1 MSDVSQITKP
11 MMTLHKQIRLIDD
24 LLGGTQRMRDAGQR
38 YLFKMELESN
48 KRYQNRLNRS
58 TLYPALAETLSQ
70 MTGRV
75 FFKPIMLNDVHHTL
89 VETILPDVD
98 LSGNNLDV
106 FASRLFYQGLAHGVV
121 YCLVDYT
128 QVGTVKNLAEE
139 KALGAR
145 PYLVKIDAT
154 DVLGFKS
161 EMRNGK
167 RQLVQFR
174 YRETVIEPDGEF
186 GEKAV
191 EQVCVY
197 EIGRVRKF
205 RKTDGGFTEVANIEL
220 KAGGK
225 PLDFIPIVPFITK
238 QTSQFMVGE
247 PPLTELAHL
256 NVKHW
261 QSQSD
266 QDNILNI
273 ARVPI
278 LVRKGVEPGGEV
290 QISGSLIDLP
300 SDGDLLFV
308 EISGHSIGAGQE
320 SLKELESQMRV
331 AGAKL
336 LDKTVLAMTVE
347 QARDEQGKEISQLRL
362 YANRFEDALD
372 LMLEYL
378 GHWIGIA
385 PEQVGNVAISGNI
398 DSDFDPN
405 LSMDTVLKMQAVGTL
420 SQQSTFE
427 EAKKRGLIS
436 DTLQWEE
443 EQARLQAE
451 GFSDDFTNS
460 FNQGQGE
467 NTVGQADRPRADR
480 P

>member
-1 MSDVSQITKP
+1 MSDVAQIIPP
-11 MMTLHKQIRLIDD
+11 MAILHKQIRLIDD
-24 LLGGTQRMRDAGQR
+24 LLGGTQRMRDAAER
-38 YLFKMELESN
+38 YLFKMELESPS
-48 KRYQNRLNRS
+48 RYRNRLNRS
-58 TLYPALAETLSQ
+58 TLYPALKETLSQ

-75 FFKPIMLNDVHHTL
+75 FFKPMVLNDVHHNL

-98 LSGNNLDV
+98 LEGNHFDV
-106 FASRLFYQGLAHGVV
+106 FAGRLFYSGLAHGVV
-121 YCLVDYT
+121 FCLVDYT
-128 QVGTVKNLAEE
+128 NIGEVKTLAEE

-145 PYLVKIDAT
+145 PYLVKIEAS
-154 DVLGFKS
+154 DVLGFKTA
-161 EMRNGK
+161 MLNGK
-167 RQLVQFR
+167 RRLTQFR
-174 YRETVIEPDGEF
+174 YREIILEDDGEF

-191 EQVCVY
+191 EQICVY

-205 RKTDGGFTEVANIEL
+205 RKNDGGYTETERIEL
-220 KAGGK
+220 KANGK
-225 PLDFIPIVPFITK
+225 PLNFIPIVPFITK
-238 QTSQFMVGE
+238 PITHFMLGE
-247 PPLTELAHL
+247 PPLLELAHL

-278 LVRKGVEPGGEV
+278 LVRKGVEADGDM
-290 QISGSLIDLP
+290 QISGSLVDLP
-300 SDGDLLFV
+300 TEGDLLFV

-320 SLKELESQMRV
+320 SLKELESQMRT

-362 YANRFEDALD
+362 YANRFEDCLD
-372 LMLEYL
+372 LILEYL
-378 GHWIGIA
+378 GHWLGIP
-385 PEQVGNVAISGNI
+385 PEQVGKVEISGNI

-405 LSMDTVLKMQAVGTL
+405 QSMDTVLKLQASGTL
-420 SQQSTFE
+420 SLQSTFE
-427 EAKKRGLIS
+427 EARKRGLIS
-436 DTLQWEE
+436 ENRQWED

-451 GFSDDFTNS
+451 GLSDDFTNS
-460 FNQGQGE
+460 FNQEQGE
-467 NTVGQADRPRADR
+467 DTVGQADRPRTDR